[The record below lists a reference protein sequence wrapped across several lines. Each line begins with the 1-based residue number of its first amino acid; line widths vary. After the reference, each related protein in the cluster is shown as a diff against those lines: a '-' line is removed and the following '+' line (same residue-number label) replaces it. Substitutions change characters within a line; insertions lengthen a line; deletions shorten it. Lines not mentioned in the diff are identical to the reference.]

1 MNTTQ
6 SEKLYAQA
14 LDFMPGGAVGQNMAG
29 IMNNAMNPNNISQS
43 SSTPPPIPNVVY
55 HLAVNGQATG
65 PYELSVLKQ
74 MADAGQFTADSLVWK
89 NGMAEWVKAGTVDE
103 LKAMFVVMPPIP
115 PTE

>member
-1 MNTTQ
+1 MNTPKA
-6 SEKLYAQA
+6 EKGLAT
-14 LDFMPGGAVGQNMAG
+14 GACTHAG
-29 IMNNAMNPNNISQS
+29 RVLVKTWHNAMNPNNISQN
-43 SSTPPPIPNVVY
+43 SSTPPPDSKCCTP
-55 HLAVNGQATG
+55 HLAVNGQATR